1 MTTSRLLDVRDH
13 KARTLKKCIACDEK
27 IKIGEAYTKTVG
39 VIDRQFISNTW
50 HNECFDNHSGYVKDR
65 QREE

>member
-1 MTTSRLLDVRDH
+1 MTTSRLLDGRDH

-39 VIDRQFISNTW
+39 VIDRQLISNTW